1 MEGIDLIQSK
11 SINNHHPTCG
21 VLQGMKGCVSVSNDE
36 REIALLSKCRIE
48 LGNGEIQGELDIGFV
63 SELKLAS
70 IWVQKL
76 IRTEGEAFTL
86 RDVSRHGDPGL
97 KRNYPGAILFK
108 LLKMNV
114 SQDERLRSLY
124 TFEPYIA
131 LMVKQIEAFGLTY
144 NLLRTVHR
152 ESEDNAGLV
161 QKLNSCVDSIRLEAR
176 SKAFQGKLKNYQRSS
191 NKNYKELT
199 EYVDALF
206 ERYSRL
212 LVLRVDLGYREQ
224 HSKTTQAEAKQNR
237 EHLFRNTRS
246 NKLFGDM
253 VGYIWKLEHGP
264 DKGFH
269 YHMIFFFDGSKVRE
283 DGTLVKRIG
292 QYWLDVITKG
302 RGVYYNCNAD
312 KSRYKS
318 CGIGMVD
325 HRDSSMRDT
334 LNSLAVPYLTKTD
347 LYMKLQTTGRGMGKM
362 ERPRQKDPRGRPRVV
377 RSDSA
382 RAA

>member
-1 MEGIDLIQSK
+1 
-11 SINNHHPTCG
+11 
-21 VLQGMKGCVSVSNDE
+21 MKGCVNVSNSE

-48 LGNGEIQGELDIGFV
+48 MDNGDIQGELDIGLV

-70 IWVQKL
+70 TWVQKL
-76 IRTEGEAFTL
+76 IRTEGDAFTL
-86 RDVSRHGDPGL
+86 RDVGKNGEASL
-97 KRNYPGAILFK
+97 QRNYSGAILYK
-108 LLKMNV
+108 LLKINV
-114 SQDERLRSLY
+114 SQDKRLRSLY

-144 NLLRTVHR
+144 NLLRSVHR
-152 ESEDNAGLV
+152 ESEENEGLV

-199 EYVDALF
+199 SYVDALF
-206 ERYSRL
+206 DHYSRL
-212 LVLRVDLGYREQ
+212 LVVRVDLSYQKR
-224 HSKTTQAEAKQNR
+224 HAKTTQAEAQQDR

-246 NKLFGDM
+246 NKLFENM
-253 VGYIWKLEHGP
+253 VGYIWKLEHGSE
-264 DKGFH
+264 KGFH
-269 YHMIFFFDGSKVRE
+269 YHTIFFFDGSKVQQ
-283 DGTLVKRIG
+283 DIIKALQIG
-292 QYWLDVITKG
+292 RYWTDIVTKG
-302 RGVYYNCNAD
+302 RGLYYNCNLD
-312 KSRYKS
+312 KSAYKR

-334 LNSLAVPYLTKTD
+334 LTSLAVPYLTKTD

-362 ERPRQKDPRGRPRVV
+362 ERPRQKDPRGRPRAIP
-377 RSDSA
+377 SDSA

>member
-1 MEGIDLIQSK
+1 
-11 SINNHHPTCG
+11 
-21 VLQGMKGCVSVSNDE
+21 MKGCVNVSNDE

-48 LGNGEIQGELDIGFV
+48 LGNGDIQGELDIGLV

-97 KRNYPGAILFK
+97 QRNYPGAILYK

-114 SQDERLRSLY
+114 SQDKRLRSLY

-152 ESEDNAGLV
+152 ESEDNEGLV

-176 SKAFQGKLKNYQRSS
+176 SKAFQSKLKNYQRSS

-199 EYVDALF
+199 EYVNALF

-224 HSKTTQAEAKQNR
+224 YSKTTQAEAKQNR

-269 YHMIFFFDGSKVRE
+269 YHMIFFFDGSKVRQ
-283 DGTLVKRIG
+283 DITKALLIG
-292 QYWLDVITKG
+292 QYWTNVVTKG
-302 RGVYYNCNAD
+302 RGLYYNCNAD

-318 CGIGMVD
+318 CGIGMVHNAD
-325 HRDSSMRDT
+325 SLMRDSLT
-334 LNSLAVPYLTKTD
+334 SLAVPYLTKTD

-362 ERPRQKDPRGRPRVV
+362 ERPRQKDARGRPRAVPT
-377 RSDSA
+377 DSA